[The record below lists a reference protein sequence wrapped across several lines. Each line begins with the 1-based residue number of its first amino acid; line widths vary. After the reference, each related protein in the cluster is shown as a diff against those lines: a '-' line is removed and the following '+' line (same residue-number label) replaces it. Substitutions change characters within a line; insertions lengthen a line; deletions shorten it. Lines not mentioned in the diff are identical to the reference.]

1 MSRAWNIIQMQG
13 KQPMRRHEKAPCSAS
28 PRLVS
33 QRRTGLRAKLNHVQ
47 LGRQRAARKRLLRKA
62 DHRAAALRP
71 RRLPPAAAQRSRL
84 KALSGLHAKD

>member
-1 MSRAWNIIQMQG
+1 
-13 KQPMRRHEKAPCSAS
+13 MRRHGKAPCSAS

-71 RRLPPAAAQRSRL
+71 RRLPQESHYFQGIFVVEIFA
-84 KALSGLHAKD
+84 